1 MESRK
6 SPITGGWWSHNPRLI
21 RSQHHTPVPLS
32 IFSTSTTL
40 WKHTKSIK
48 QLLNMAI
55 EIYSW
60 FTHQKLWLSIDFVC
74 LPEGNPEI
82 TMKCDEALVWSCLPI
97 VILPGNAIP
106 DDVPDDFSWLIPRGW
121 YMGGSRHGDIPIAG
135 WFLMENPIKMDD
147 AHIIFSILS
156 LLLDNHGI
164 VTNGYLPQLWTWAS
178 SGPFI
183 SRAVCW
189 INAFKPQ

>member
-1 MESRK
+1 
-6 SPITGGWWSHNPRLI
+6 
-21 RSQHHTPVPLS
+21 
-32 IFSTSTTL
+32 
-40 WKHTKSIK
+40 
-48 QLLNMAI
+48 MAI

-60 FTHQKLWLSIDFVC
+60 FTHQKLWFSIDFVC

-82 TMKCDEALVWSCLPI
+82 TMKCDEALLWSCLPI

-106 DDVPDDFSWLIPRGW
+106 DDVPDDFSWLIPHGW

-135 WFLMENPIKMDD
+135 LFLMENPIKMDD
-147 AHIIFSILS
+147 AHIIFSIYCHYSL